1 MGTMGDYED
10 IGLDLRVPK
19 MSPDDQERCD
29 SRTESEGD
37 EQTTQAFLVQ
47 DGRKIKLE
55 RSESDPECE
64 NPRVI
69 DDHHIDEVSD
79 PPSEQY
85 FDINLCYP
93 EGDFYALGAHNDG
106 SFDDSEVNAK
116 TDDSATIFG
125 DDSVIVLN
133 SGRRLSGDGER
144 RIQLRSLLDSRVN
157 RGGKIEKVRVIKR

>member
-1 MGTMGDYED
+1 MGDYED

-19 MSPDDQERCD
+19 MSPDDPERCD

-47 DGRKIKLE
+47 NGRKIKLE

-69 DDHHIDEVSD
+69 NDSHID
-79 PPSEQY
+79 
-85 FDINLCYP
+85 

-106 SFDDSEVNAK
+106 SFDDSEVTVK
-116 TDDSATIFG
+116 SDDSTTITG

-133 SGRRLSGDGER
+133 SGRRLSGEGER